1 MVFNSVNSF
10 EQKILIQDQEIA
22 QLKENNMKLEDKLN
36 ELILEV
42 KELKKLINSFKL

>member
-1 MVFNSVNSF
+1 MVFNSGNSF

-22 QLKENNMKLEDKLN
+22 QLKENNLKLEDKLN
-36 ELILEV
+36 ELSLEV